1 MEVLLVGLAALA
13 LFFAAPTQ
21 PEELVV
27 LLPGHDGNHG
37 ALVIERRGKRTVLD
51 QPYASNRTVG
61 AREVEPPQVSPAAL
75 QKDFAVVIEALPP
88 RPASYLLY
96 FVTGT
101 DELTDQSKG
110 HMQLVLEE
118 LRARSVTDILLIGHT
133 DTVGTL
139 EANDELSL
147 QRAERMRGDLIQQG
161 FPAERIH
168 AAGRGE
174 REPLVPT
181 ADGVEES
188 RNRRVEINVRR

>member
-13 LFFAAPTQ
+13 LYFATPPQ

-27 LLPGHDGNHG
+27 LLPGHDGYHG
-37 ALVIERRGKRTVLD
+37 AVVIERGGKRTVLD
-51 QPYASNRTVG
+51 QPYASNLVVG
-61 AREVEPPQVSPAAL
+61 KREVESPQISAAEVK
-75 QKDFAVVIEALPP
+75 QSFSAVMDALPP

-101 DELTDQSKG
+101 DELTDESKA
-110 HMQLVLEE
+110 HMQRVLEE
-118 LRARSVTDILLIGHT
+118 LRARQMTDMVLIGHT

-147 QRAERMRGDLIQQG
+147 QRAERMRADLIQQG
-161 FPAERIH
+161 FAAERIH

-181 ADGVEES
+181 GDGVEES
-188 RNRRVEINVRR
+188 RNRRVEISIRR